1 MLVDN
6 IKGDC
11 TDMEIRELVE
21 LVNKRLEEPKA
32 SVAKVERELGMGK
45 DSIRQRLKRNGYTY
59 NKELKQ
65 FINVNLAKDIT
76 QNNTKCLNGEKD
88 LSIKKTLT
96 EEEIDFVKN
105 LYKQHLVTQKV
116 TQDNQEVKLI
126 TRSIRVEA
134 EVINSFAN
142 YCKKNNIKQ
151 STALKIAL
159 QNFMN
164 Q

>member
-1 MLVDN
+1 
-6 IKGDC
+6 
-11 TDMEIRELVE
+11 MEVEELVE
-21 LVNKRLEEPKA
+21 LVNKKLQEPKS

-45 DSIRQRLKRNGYTY
+45 DSIRQRLKRNGYVY
-59 NKELKQ
+59 NKEFKK
-65 FINVNLAKDIT
+65 FVNVNLVEDIT
-76 QNNTKCLNGEKD
+76 QNNTKCLNSEKD

-105 LYKQHLVTQKV
+105 LYKQHLITQKV

-134 EVINSFAN
+134 EVINRFSN

>member
-1 MLVDN
+1 
-6 IKGDC
+6 
-11 TDMEIRELVE
+11 MEIRELVE
-21 LVNKRLEEPKA
+21 LVNKKLEEPKA

-65 FINVNLAKDIT
+65 FVNVNLTKNIT
-76 QNNTKCLNGEKD
+76 QNNTMCSNAEKD
-88 LSIKKTLT
+88 SSIKKTLT
-96 EEEIDFVKN
+96 KEEIDFVKN
-105 LYKQHLVTQKV
+105 LYKQHLITQKI
-116 TQDNQEVKLI
+116 TQDNKETNLI
-126 TRSIRVEA
+126 TRSVRVEA
-134 EVINSFAN
+134 EVINSFAK

-151 STALKIAL
+151 SIALKIAL